1 MLDKV
6 LTLLA
11 AVAELLRRWRRL
23 REQTQ
28 HEQESHDI
36 QAKPGQWLDEHFNGS
51 DRGGNADRLQQP
63 SSMPG
68 NAGKASQTTTA
79 KPHDNA

>member
-23 REQTQ
+23 REQAQ
-28 HEQESHDI
+28 HEQQADEI
-36 QAKPGQWLDEHFNGS
+36 QASPAQWMDEHFNGPG
-51 DRGGNADRLQQP
+51 DGHNADRLHQP
-63 SSMPG
+63 SEVPG
-68 NAGKASQTTTA
+68 ASADACEAKTTEPGA
-79 KPHDNA
+79 KP